1 MREDM
6 DDIVRGV
13 LALTPN
19 DVLDPKKLAATIFS
33 RLHLSDGYAFLKSK
47 ITGSHVAI
55 MMYHRVTI
63 RKDEWSLVSTLA
75 PERFE
80 SEIRYLCE
88 HFSILSLEELCQYL
102 QQDESLPIKAAA
114 ITFDDGYKDNYLCAF
129 PILRRYRVP
138 ATFFLT
144 TGHIGTS
151 SLFWWDTVG
160 YLVHHAEI
168 SRLQLDELGT
178 YRLET
183 VSDRSRANSEI
194 INRLNCLSEDRKNDL
209 IEQLADI
216 CKAKIPA
223 ELGSQLI
230 LSWDEVREMSRDGAQ
245 FGAHSVTHPN
255 LTSLPLEQARSEIL
269 ESKKAIEKKLE
280 KAVHFF
286 AYPGG
291 SFNLEMARVV
301 QQSGYVAA
309 TSIEPSW
316 VTRGCDL
323 FRLPRIGMRE
333 DPDISAVLRSGFWGD
348 MQSIVKHW
356 SPQKGHE

>member
-1 MREDM
+1 LIIHEDVG
-6 DDIVRGV
+6 DIVRGV
-13 LALTPN
+13 MPLTPN
-19 DVLDPKKLAATIFS
+19 DILDPKTLAATIFS

-55 MMYHRVTI
+55 MMYHRVAT
-63 RKDEWSLVSTLA
+63 RKDEWSLVSTLD

-88 HFSILSLEELCQYL
+88 NFSILSLEELYQYL
-102 QQDESLPIKAAA
+102 QQGESLKKAVA

-144 TGHIGTS
+144 SGHIGTS
-151 SLFWWDTVG
+151 RLFWWDRVG
-160 YLVHHAEI
+160 YVIHHTEI
-168 SRLQLDELGT
+168 RRLQLDELGT

-183 VSDRSRANSEI
+183 ASDRSRANGEI
-194 INRLNCLSEDRKNDL
+194 INRLECLGEDKKNDL

-216 CKAKIPA
+216 CKVEISAV
-223 ELGSQLI
+223 LGSQLI

-245 FGAHSVTHPN
+245 FGAHTVTHPN

-269 ESKKAIEKKLE
+269 QSKTSIEKELG
-280 KAVHFF
+280 KAVRFF

-291 SFNLEMARVV
+291 SFNLEIARIV
-301 QQSGYVAA
+301 QQSGFVAA

-316 VTRGCDL
+316 VTRRSDL
-323 FRLPRIGMRE
+323 YRLPRIGITE
-333 DPDISAVLRSGFWGD
+333 NPNISAVLLSGLWGD
-348 MQSIVKHW
+348 MQRIVKHW
-356 SPQKGHE
+356 SP